1 MTKTKN
7 IESFQITKYWESW
20 DILAEKLKENLI
32 ELKIEYLES
41 ETNTNYINE
50 EAEQLMKITENQ

>member
-1 MTKTKN
+1 MTKTKK

-20 DILAEKLKENLI
+20 DIITEKLKENLI